1 MGCAAV
7 YAPPLLSFW
16 NILLVGIAI
25 AIVALWSILY
35 RPERAQSRLSSEVG
49 AITPMQPLE
58 NVGLEKIR
66 FVLDSP
72 LEGGGFEPSSLSENV
87 ADPNRW
93 RVCLSLE
100 DVFELQD
107 RVAVSVA
114 GVIEP
119 TLQAAEMCRSAARPT
134 TDLTA

>member
-1 MGCAAV
+1 VRTLPGPHSLHPRSAEGV
-7 YAPPLLSFW
+7 Y
-16 NILLVGIAI
+16 
-25 AIVALWSILY
+25 
-35 RPERAQSRLSSEVG
+35 
-49 AITPMQPLE
+49 
-58 NVGLEKIR
+58 
-66 FVLDSP
+66 
-72 LEGGGFEPSSLSENV
+72 
-87 ADPNRW
+87 
-93 RVCLSLE
+93 LSLE